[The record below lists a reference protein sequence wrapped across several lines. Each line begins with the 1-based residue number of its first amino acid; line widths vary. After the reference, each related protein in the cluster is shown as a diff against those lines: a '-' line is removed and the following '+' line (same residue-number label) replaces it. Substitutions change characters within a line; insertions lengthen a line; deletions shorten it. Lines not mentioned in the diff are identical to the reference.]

1 MSRSYALFWLEE
13 LIIRVFTS
21 SRLLS
26 SRKHHMLRHW
36 LLAGTHSNLLA
47 ARSAKETTASVL
59 QVYREGGEEGDT
71 EPTVQN

>member
-1 MSRSYALFWLEE
+1 
-13 LIIRVFTS
+13 
-21 SRLLS
+21 
-26 SRKHHMLRHW
+26 MLRHW
-36 LLAGTHSNLLA
+36 LLAGTRSNLLA